1 MPKHFRLKGPSLEAI
16 RDKAVARHGAG
27 ARIIAAE
34 KVSNPGIAGLFAG
47 DRFEAT
53 VEVPDVVAS
62 TAVAAPLE
70 SAAVPNVSGGVERT
84 TGEGD
89 SASDAH
95 AALRRTAIAA
105 LLEEADA
112 SERLLHTART
122 GDGREPAVPP
132 VSGTDSRV
140 GETAPAPV
148 STAGADFAGLLA
160 QLGSEYGQPPP
171 AVVRSTDE
179 PRAPKPRKALA
190 PLAGA
195 GDLVLLLGLG
205 DDALGPAL
213 EISMAAG
220 GCDVRTGGKL
230 SAFGHLH
237 VADRQGAT
245 AARASSVTTG
255 QTLLL
260 AYGLGRPRDVA
271 AQAALLDAIGADQ
284 VWAVVDARRKAEDT
298 AAWLAV
304 LADRVA
310 VDALAVVGSEDTL
323 SPGTVEGLGRPVG
336 WLDGRKVD

>member
-53 VEVPDVVAS
+53 VEVPDAVAS
-62 TAVAAPLE
+62 TAVASPLG
-70 SAAVPNVSGGVERT
+70 SAAMPNVSGGVERT
-84 TGEGD
+84 TAEGG

-95 AALRRTAIAA
+95 PALRRTAIAA

-112 SERLLHTART
+112 SERLLHTARP
-122 GDGREPAVPP
+122 GDGRGPAVPP
-132 VSGTDSRV
+132 VSGPNLPA
-140 GETAPAPV
+140 GETAPAPI

-179 PRAPKPRKALA
+179 PRAPKPRKLA

-237 VADRQGAT
+237 VADRQSAT

-271 AQAALLDAIGADQ
+271 VQAALLDAIGADQ

-304 LADRVA
+304 LADRVS

-323 SPGTVEGLGRPVG
+323 SPGTVDGLGLPVG